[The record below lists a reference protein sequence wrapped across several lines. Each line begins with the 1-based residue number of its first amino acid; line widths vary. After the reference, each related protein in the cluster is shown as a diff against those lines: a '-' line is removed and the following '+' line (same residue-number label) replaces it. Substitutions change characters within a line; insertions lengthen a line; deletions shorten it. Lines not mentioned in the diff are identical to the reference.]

1 MVTMSKDGYETVVVT
16 SPGERLEKFKLECP
30 QFKTI
35 ALSMERHIS
44 LVKDS
49 VALLKMIWV
58 MLRERPYIVHSM
70 TPKAGLITM
79 LAGYC
84 VYVQL
89 M

>member
-1 MVTMSKDGYETVVVT
+1 MARNKKKIIRTVTVPNSIGFFKEVMVTMLKDGYETVVVT

-49 VALLKMIWV
+49 VALLK
-58 MLRERPYIVHSM
+58 RY
-70 TPKAGLITM
+70 G
-79 LAGYC
+79 
-84 VYVQL
+84 
-89 M
+89 